1 MRPEK
6 IPCAN
11 IRPDLSGDRN
21 PPRELDTLVDS
32 IRLHGVLHP
41 VLLRATVD
49 GYLIVHGERDIL
61 LRPANA
67 EVLKSRLPQAE
78 VFMIPNAGHN
88 FFAENPMG
96 IHQRIVEF
104 LKG

>member
-1 MRPEK
+1 MEVAGSMRPEK

-49 GYLIVHGERDIL
+49 GYLIVHGERRWRAAQIAGLETIPALIIDDFSRHESASALWGASL
-61 LRPANA
+61 LGSLQP
-67 EVLKSRLPQAE
+67 E
-78 VFMIPNAGHN
+78 
-88 FFAENPMG
+88 
-96 IHQRIVEF
+96 
-104 LKG
+104 